1 MDLRVVST
9 IASLETKSNIRNKWT
24 LILSVAFG
32 ILSLAISYFGLIT
45 AGAVGFQGFTRTA
58 ASLLNLV
65 LYLIPVV
72 SLSMVT
78 LSLTGERGA
87 NELLFSQP
95 VRRSEILLGKVLGLF
110 LSIFTA
116 TLFGFG
122 LAGVV
127 IASKTGMSG
136 LMRYLGFI
144 GLAQLLA
151 LVFLSLGALV
161 ATLAETRA
169 KASGIALFVWFF
181 FVLFYDLLVMGISF
195 LLRERIAN
203 QFIFLSLF
211 GNPVDMV
218 RVSGLI
224 LMGNVTM
231 FGAAGAGLIKF
242 LGGRLIS
249 NLLLIGALLLW
260 AIAPFLIASRS
271 LRKRDI

>member
-169 KASGIALFVWFF
+169 KASGVALFVWFF

>member
-45 AGAVGFQGFTRTA
+45 AGAIGFQGFTRTA

-169 KASGIALFVWFF
+169 KASGVALFVWFF

-224 LMGNVTM
+224 LMGNLTM

>member
-169 KASGIALFVWFF
+169 KASGVALFVWFF

-224 LMGNVTM
+224 LMGNLTM